1 MAYLVIY
8 AATAAAFLVLDA
20 LWLGWIAKDF
30 YFSRLQGLVHDS
42 PRLLPAG
49 IFYALYIVGII
60 VFCIEPAL
68 KSGAM
73 KHAALYGALFG
84 FLAYATYDM
93 TNLATLKNWPLSVAL
108 VDMAWGAVITATAA
122 SAGFVAARQVM
133 GSA

>member
-1 MAYLVIY
+1 MPYLVIY

-20 LWLGWIAKDF
+20 LWLGWIAKEF
-30 YFSRLQGLVHDS
+30 YFSRLEGLVHDS
-42 PRLLPAG
+42 PKLLPAG

-68 KSGAM
+68 KAGSLRLAIT
-73 KHAALYGALFG
+73 YGALFG

-108 VDMAWGAVITATAA
+108 VDMAWGAMITATASA
-122 SAGFVAARQVM
+122 AGFAVARQVM
-133 GSA
+133 GTA

>member
-1 MAYLVIY
+1 MPYLVTY

-30 YFSRLQGLVHDS
+30 YFSRLEGMVHDR
-42 PRLLPAG
+42 PKLVPAG

-68 KSGAM
+68 KAGSLSL
-73 KHAALYGALFG
+73 ALTYGALFG

-108 VDMAWGAVITATAA
+108 VDMAWGAAITAAA
-122 SAGFVAARQVM
+122 SAAGFAVARQVM
-133 GSA
+133 GAA

>member
-30 YFSRLQGLVHDS
+30 YFSRLQGLIHDS
-42 PRLLPAG
+42 PRLVPAG

-60 VFCIEPAL
+60 VFCIEPAI
-68 KSGAM
+68 KSNTL
-73 KHAALYGALFG
+73 KHAIAYGALFG

-108 VDMAWGAVITATAA
+108 VDMAWGAVLTATAA
-122 SAGFVAARQVM
+122 SAGFFAARQVM
-133 GSA
+133 GSG